1 MQVLDVYNFLNE
13 IAPVG
18 TALSFDNVGILVG
31 DPSKEVKKAVVC
43 LDCTPKVLELAVK
56 ESAELIITHHPIIFE
71 PLKSLIK
78 GEDNVVY
85 GCIENGVSVI
95 SMHTN
100 LDVAVGGVN
109 DCLANALELVDV
121 QNIVDDEGFCFKKG
135 ALKSTMSTTELADY
149 VKQKLG
155 GNVRFTAVEKQI
167 KTVAVCGGSGGS
179 ELSLAMQNAD
189 AFITADVKHNL
200 FIEAI
205 SKDYPLL
212 DAGHYHT
219 ENVVVKPLIQKLSK
233 GLNDVEFLEFN
244 SEIIKTL

>member
-85 GCIENGVSVI
+85 GCVENGVSVI

-121 QNIVDDEGFCFKKG
+121 QNIVDDEGFCFRKG
-135 ALKSTMSTTELADY
+135 S
-149 VKQKLG
+149 
-155 GNVRFTAVEKQI
+155 
-167 KTVAVCGGSGGS
+167 
-179 ELSLAMQNAD
+179 
-189 AFITADVKHNL
+189 
-200 FIEAI
+200 
-205 SKDYPLL
+205 
-212 DAGHYHT
+212 
-219 ENVVVKPLIQKLSK
+219 
-233 GLNDVEFLEFN
+233 
-244 SEIIKTL
+244 